1 MNKPGLTVSIIFII
15 LLLLHFNK
23 ASVFGNIAVPMKNQT
38 SRFNDIR
45 IAAVGDWGC
54 KAATQSTANLISSKK
69 PDLILGLGD
78 FSYEND
84 TGCWFKIMGPLIS
97 KIKIVIG
104 EHDFDPKNV
113 SRLRDYT
120 NRFNLSNPYYSFN
133 YGNVHFLAM
142 SSLIPFNNESLQ
154 YKLLRDETAQRE
166 FVSNDL
172 FSASQNKSIHWII
185 VYLYKPMYS
194 SPSQHA
200 SDELLRNI
208 YHPLFDYYGVDL
220 VLQAHNHNYQRSF
233 PIRFNHPNSLS
244 PVVTD
249 RNISI
254 YNHPNGTIFMVVG
267 TGGSHQYNLLAKSSY
282 IVTQFQR
289 FGFLNI
295 DILQNGTKMI
305 GTFFDSRDG
314 KSKDQFIIFKRN
326 LAWP

>member
-1 MNKPGLTVSIIFII
+1 MFSLLMNKPGLTVSIIFII

-142 SSLIPFNNESLQ
+142 SSLIPFNNESLP
-154 YKLLRDETAQRE
+154 YKLLRDDSRQKQL
-166 FVSNDL
+166 SDDL
-172 FSASQNKSIHWII
+172 YYASQNKSISWIV
-185 VYLYKPMYS
+185 VYVYRPMYTSPTYHS
-194 SPSQHA
+194 SQ
-200 SDELLRNI
+200 EILR
-208 YHPLFDYYGVDL
+208 DS
-220 VLQAHNHNYQRSF
+220 YQ
-233 PIRFNHPNSLS
+233 
-244 PVVTD
+244 T
-249 RNISI
+249 
-254 YNHPNGTIFMVVG
+254 
-267 TGGSHQYNLLAKSSY
+267 
-282 IVTQFQR
+282 
-289 FGFLNI
+289 
-295 DILQNGTKMI
+295 
-305 GTFFDSRDG
+305 
-314 KSKDQFIIFKRN
+314 
-326 LAWP
+326 

>member
-1 MNKPGLTVSIIFII
+1 MTNPCSLGSITFII
-15 LLLLHFNK
+15 LLLFCFTK
-23 ASVFGNIAVPMKNQT
+23 ANAVGNNAIPTKNHT
-38 SRFNDIR
+38 SQPKDIR
-45 IAAVGDWGC
+45 IDAAGDWGC

-69 PDLILGLGD
+69 PDLLLGLGD
-78 FSYEND
+78 FSYDND
-84 TGCWFKIMGPLIS
+84 TSCWFKIIGPLIS
-97 KIKIVIG
+97 KTKIVIG
-104 EHDFDPKNV
+104 EHDFDPKNY

-120 NRFNLSNPYYSFN
+120 NRFNLSDPYYSFN

-172 FSASQNKSIHWII
+172 FSSSQNKSIHWII

-233 PIRFNHPNSLS
+233 PIRFNQTNSS
-244 PVVTD
+244 NPVVTD

-267 TGGSHQYNLLAKSSY
+267 TGGAHQYNLLGKSSY

-295 DILQNGTKMI
+295 DIVQNGTKMV

-314 KSKDQFIIFKRN
+314 KSKDQFTIVKRN
-326 LAWP
+326 FVPP